1 MEPCLC
7 SVVLLVE
14 PPSAN
19 PISPL
24 ILKFLILLFDDK
36 PFSVWQGW
44 YRGRSWAPPSCQSN
58 LTSDPAM
65 SPHVSITTPPPPSQV
80 LAFSP
85 FAIENSTSPDKGLS
99 EQNPSAHVSI
109 TTPPRPSQIEDGSCF
124 SALATYI
131 PLSSSQRNSIIRTH
145 LECSSICPSVMV
157 IKKL

>member
-1 MEPCLC
+1 MTN
-7 SVVLLVE
+7 LLVFGKVGTE
-14 PPSAN
+14 AEAG
-19 PISPL
+19 L
-24 ILKFLILLFDDK
+24 
-36 PFSVWQGW
+36 
-44 YRGRSWAPPSCQSN
+44 PPSCQSN

-124 SALATYI
+124 SALAIYPSLPHKET
-131 PLSSSQRNSIIRTH
+131 LSSEPI
-145 LECSSICPSVMV
+145 SSVHVFVPQSW
-157 IKKL
+157 